1 MCGVDFLC
9 CDARWNWKI
18 TKTMNREIKYNIDF
32 HSVISLKIR
41 SFIHFIHNIAEER
54 SANHGFCLRWD
65 EIGGVES
72 WAWCLWKSK
81 PPNYYDSSFII
92 SFLLKNF
99 NYVLFLMLRDVSS
112 LWREWWWRWWLWL
125 GYAVPQCLIRL
136 GTLSFA
142 ICFLFPLVGRFSDC
156 RSLKCFV
163 FPAKL
168 VLHIIII
175 VLP

>member
-1 MCGVDFLC
+1 MFIHNIFSLFIIFIITDDDEFMWWFWERIKNMEKKSRFLSWVCSWCTYVRCGFPMLR

-32 HSVISLKIR
+32 HSVISFKIR

-65 EIGGVES
+65 EIGGVGS

-99 NYVLFLMLRDVSS
+99 NYVLFLMLLDVSS
-112 LWREWWWRWWLWL
+112 L
-125 GYAVPQCLIRL
+125 
-136 GTLSFA
+136 
-142 ICFLFPLVGRFSDC
+142 
-156 RSLKCFV
+156 
-163 FPAKL
+163 
-168 VLHIIII
+168 
-175 VLP
+175 